1 MKAIKHYLAALLL
14 TFIALPVLTSC
25 GSDDEEKN
33 PLMPINPENSF
44 VGTTTT
50 WPSDNPES
58 KYTSTKSVYNV
69 VFDTDRKIA
78 SLVITDADFLEGMP
92 PLQPMTFP
100 GINYTVGESA
110 VILNC
115 ASLTPTIGG
124 RPFSMFPI
132 SGLQAKLVTDT
143 SFDLQFICSYRGT
156 PYVVSFKGRPFE

>member
-14 TFIALPVLTSC
+14 TFIALPALTSC

-33 PLMPINPENSF
+33 PLMPINIENSF

-50 WPSDNPES
+50 WPSDNPDS

-69 VFDTDRKIA
+69 VFDTDNKIA

-92 PLQPMTFP
+92 SLQPMTFP
-100 GINYTVGESA
+100 DISYTVGESA

-143 SFDLQFICSYRGT
+143 SLDLQFICSYRGT
-156 PYVVSFKGRPFE
+156 PYVVSFKGRPAE

>member
-33 PLMPINPENSF
+33 PLMPINAENSF

-69 VFDTDRKIA
+69 VFDTDNKIA

-92 PLQPMTFP
+92 SLPVS
-100 GINYTVGESA
+100 YTHLRAHE
-110 VILNC
+110 
-115 ASLTPTIGG
+115 T
-124 RPFSMFPI
+124 
-132 SGLQAKLVTDT
+132 
-143 SFDLQFICSYRGT
+143 
-156 PYVVSFKGRPFE
+156 